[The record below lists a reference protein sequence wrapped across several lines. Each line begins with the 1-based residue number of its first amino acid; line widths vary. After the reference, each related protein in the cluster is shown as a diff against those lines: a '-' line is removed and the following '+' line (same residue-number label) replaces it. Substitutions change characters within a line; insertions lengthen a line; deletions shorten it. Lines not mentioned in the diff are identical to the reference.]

1 MRNYTIEPK
10 QGGYNVARMQAAGP
24 LIRKHP
30 SIFKAAGTTQS
41 AEPRAHIL
49 SLPPMLHKK
58 LQRLRFNWFVLGAL
72 FGVGSSFFMNALVT
86 TVVLPQYEAF
96 AGRESKPLNIADLDS
111 ESGQPLLPLALSSSG
126 KTAVIEVPIEAS
138 YPRNVALK
146 INSGDTLIDLLIAQ
160 HVQEQEAHNV
170 IAALRKAFNPGQ
182 LRVGQKI
189 QMTLARHEQVGDKAA
204 VQELAIKLPNLS
216 TVELERLEDGSFSV
230 AAVKEPTT
238 RELRRATGK
247 VRSSITQA
255 AQEAGIPARTV
266 NELIQAF
273 AYDVDFQRDIHP
285 GDTIEVLTQR
295 EVTKDGRVG
304 ATGQASYAKLT
315 LRGKAHEIY
324 RFKNTAGIDGWYDA
338 RGNSVKKSLLRTPI
352 HAARMSSGFGMRRHP
367 VLGYN
372 RMHRGLDFAAG
383 TGTPILAAGDGIIKI
398 AGWHA
403 GYGNYV
409 RIQHNGT
416 YATAYGHASRI
427 ARGIRPGVRVKQ
439 GQVIAY
445 VGSTGMS
452 TGAHLH
458 YEVLQNGAQVNPAAQ
473 RFNTAVALAG
483 RELQQF
489 KSQSSRTKAQFAKL
503 NPNSSIALDAPKPV
517 APKPIIVAPDK
528 LAMR

>member
-1 MRNYTIEPK
+1 
-10 QGGYNVARMQAAGP
+10 MQAAKP

-30 SIFKAAGTTQS
+30 SIYTAAAS
-41 AEPRAHIL
+41 ISAAEPRATIF

-72 FGVGSSFFMNALVT
+72 FGVGSSFFMNVLVSS
-86 TVVLPQYEAF
+86 VVLPQYESF
-96 AGRESKPLNIADLDS
+96 AKRSGEPIDIADLDS
-111 ESGQPLLPLALSSSG
+111 QTGGLLLPMALSSQG
-126 KTAVIEVPIEAS
+126 KTAVIEVSPEAS

-170 IAALRKAFNPGQ
+170 IAALKKAFNPGE
-182 LRVGQKI
+182 LRIGQKI
-189 QMTLARHEQVGDKAA
+189 SMTLARHEEIGDKAA
-204 VQELAIKLPNLS
+204 VKELAIKLPNLS

-247 VRSSITQA
+247 VRSSIIQA
-255 AQEAGIPARTV
+255 AQDAGIPARTM
-266 NELIQAF
+266 NELITAYS
-273 AYDVDFQRDIHP
+273 YDVDFQRGIHP

-295 EVTKDGRVG
+295 EVTRDGRVG
-304 ATGQASYAKLT
+304 AQGQASYAKLT
-315 LRGKAHEIY
+315 LRGKAHEIF
-324 RFKNTAGIDGWYDA
+324 RFRNSAGVEGWYDA
-338 RGNSVKKSLLRTPI
+338 RGNSVKKSLLKTPV
-352 HAARMSSGFGMRRHP
+352 HAARISSGFGMRRHP
-367 VLGYN
+367 VLGYS
-372 RMHRGLDFAAG
+372 RMHRGVDFAAG
-383 TGTPILAAGDGIIKI
+383 TGTPILAAGDGVIAV
-398 AGWHA
+398 AGWNK

-409 RIQHNGT
+409 RIKHNGT

-458 YEVLQNGAQVNPAAQ
+458 YEVMQHGVQVNPAAQ
-473 RFNTAVALAG
+473 RFNTSVALAG

-489 KSQSSRTKAQFAKL
+489 RAQTSQAKAQFANL
-503 NPNSSIALDAPKPV
+503 QPNSSIALDAPKLQ
-517 APKPIIVAPDK
+517 APKPVIAPDK